1 MNQDFKKY
9 LELAVNEGVLSDSNR
24 VLLIKKGQQLGID
37 EIEVELLIENYLFEQ
52 SKKLSE
58 VITDDYDISDD
69 ELVIRLSNYTSK
81 LKEYK
86 ATIQLD
92 PFPEK
97 LTDKGKVGAALN
109 TGRKALASLTKADIL
124 TDSMQLAGKYSPIPG
139 GKFVG
144 KIAGNGLTSIVNKI
158 AGTENK
164 ELKNVEIIELCKK
177 YMLIL
182 EKRRNKT
189 EILGEK
195 YSEFEEK
202 IKTAELSP
210 PKRKFF

>member
-81 LKEYK
+81 LKEYR

-97 LTDKGKVGAALN
+97 LTAKGKVGAALN

-139 GKFVG
+139 GKFVQVKKKCKKFPYCNQG
-144 KIAGNGLTSIVNKI
+144 DINALKIFKNEGLKKVISNISESYGLTESYIRNIIYLEMEKLNKH
-158 AGTENK
+158 
-164 ELKNVEIIELCKK
+164 
-177 YMLIL
+177 
-182 EKRRNKT
+182 
-189 EILGEK
+189 
-195 YSEFEEK
+195 
-202 IKTAELSP
+202 
-210 PKRKFF
+210 